1 MAGEPWKEKR
11 PWPLLAPLGVY
22 ALLLAW
28 IGFSAASVQGY
39 DFSYLL
45 YGLANLIVFTDA
57 IDFGVRLYVHRRHT
71 AVTSDLSRGAVRH
84 LSIDLPAAQGSGPGT
99 GRTAL
104 GDHRLGLQSGR

>member
-39 DFSYLL
+39 DFSYML
-45 YGLANLIVFTDA
+45 YGLANFIVFTDA

-71 AVTSDLSRGAVRH
+71 AVTSDLSRSAVRH
-84 LSIDLPAAQGSGPGT
+84 LSIDLPAAQRKGSGPGT
-99 GRTAL
+99 GRTA
-104 GDHRLGLQSGR
+104 